1 VAKFGPL
8 TILSLV
14 RELRAGRGEHRPIVV
29 AGAREL
35 VPLLAKGL
43 REGGDPSAVR
53 EGGRPEDA
61 AVLVWIGK
69 PDEAALR
76 AASRAHV
83 PIVGVTDGES
93 LPYVLD
99 TNLAFVRPGEG
110 MPVEEVAR
118 RIAAV
123 LGELGTG
130 LAARLPIVR
139 EAVVEDLIRSFSR
152 RNGLVGAAVWIP
164 GVDLPLL
171 TLNQIRLV
179 LRIALA
185 HGEEIDGS
193 RVPELLGVVGAGF
206 GLRTLARQLLDFVPV
221 AGWAVKGAVA
231 YAGTRAIG
239 EAAGQYFGSVRPRT

>member
-123 LGELGTG
+123 LGELGTS

>member
-1 VAKFGPL
+1 VGKLGPL
-8 TILSLV
+8 TVVSLV
-14 RELRAGRGEHRPIVV
+14 REVRAGRGEHRPIVV

-35 VPLLAKGL
+35 VPLLTKRL
-43 REGGDPSAVR
+43 REGGDPAAVR
-53 EGGRPEDA
+53 EGVPPEGA
-61 AVLVWIGK
+61 AVLVWIGT
-69 PDEAALR
+69 PDEAVLR

-83 PIVGVTDGES
+83 PIVGITEGES

-99 TNLAFVRPGEG
+99 TNLVFVTPGEG

-130 LAARLPIVR
+130 LAARLPVVR
-139 EAVVEDLIRSFSR
+139 EAVVGELIRSFSR

-164 GVDLPLL
+164 GVDFPVL
-171 TLNQIRLV
+171 TLNQVRLV

-185 HGEEIDGS
+185 HGAELDAS

-206 GLRTLARQLLDFVPV
+206 GLRALARQLLDFVPV
-221 AGWAVKGAVA
+221 SGWLVKGGVA
-231 YAGTRAIG
+231 YTGTRAIG
-239 EAAGQYFGSVRPRT
+239 EAAAAWLSVRQRS

>member
-1 VAKFGPL
+1 MAKFGPL

-14 RELRAGRGEHRPIVV
+14 REVRAGRGEQRPIVV

-35 VPLLAKGL
+35 VPLLAKEL
-43 REGGDPSAVR
+43 RRGGDPSAVR
-53 EGGRPEDA
+53 EGGPPEHG

-99 TNLAFVRPGEG
+99 TNLVFVAPGGG
-110 MPVEEVAR
+110 MPVEEVAG
-118 RIAAV
+118 RIAAA

-130 LAARLPIVR
+130 LAARLPVVR
-139 EAVVEDLIRSFSR
+139 EAVVEELTRSFSR
-152 RNGLVGAAVWIP
+152 RNALVGVAVWIP
-164 GVDLPLL
+164 GADLPLL
-171 TLNQIRLV
+171 TLNQIRLA

-193 RVPELLGVVGAGF
+193 RVPELLGVLGAGF

-221 AGWAVKGAVA
+221 AGWVVKGAVA

-239 EAAGQYFGSVRPRT
+239 EAAKQYFGSVRQGS

>member
-1 VAKFGPL
+1 MAKFGPL

-123 LGELGTG
+123 LGELGTS